1 MCFESGIKFT
11 YLHRYYPCSMSST
24 DGTKPVIKIDNLTK
38 VYDEIRAVDNLS
50 LEVYKGEIFGLLGP
64 NGAGKTTTI
73 RMLVG
78 LAKPTS
84 GTATVAGYDIVKDSV
99 KIRKV
104 VGVVP
109 QGNVLDRELSVE
121 GNFVYHAKLHG
132 MKKDRYE
139 NTVMNAL
146 SLIGLEGRADADPI
160 TLSGGMKRRA
170 TVGKALVHEPDVLF
184 LDEPTTGLDPQ
195 SKRALWHQIQALSQK
210 GITIILTTHYM
221 EEAELLCDR
230 VGIID
235 NGKII
240 ALDTPRKLKKLLKGE
255 TVLDVRFEN
264 GIDLSVLQTMELIE
278 DYDSMD
284 DAIRIYTHRKKEVV
298 LFLMKEFGDQISS
311 IDFHDPTLEDVFIHL
326 TGKELREI

>member
-1 MCFESGIKFT
+1 
-11 YLHRYYPCSMSST
+11 MSLKG
-24 DGTKPVIKIDNLTK
+24 DTKAVIKIQNLTK
-38 VYDEIRAVDNLS
+38 IYDKLTAVNRLN

-84 GTATVAGYDIVKDSV
+84 GSATVLGYDIVKDSV
-99 KIRKV
+99 TIRKF

-109 QGNVLDRELSVE
+109 QGNVLDRELTVE
-121 GNFVYHAKLHG
+121 GNFIYHAKMHG
-132 MKKDRYE
+132 MKKERYE
-139 NTVMNAL
+139 GTVKKAL
-146 SLIGLEGRADADPI
+146 SLIGLKGSADADPI

-195 SKRALWHQIQALSQK
+195 AKRALWHQIQVLSK
-210 GITIILTTHYM
+210 EGITIILTTHYM

-240 ALDTPRKLKKLLKGE
+240 ALDTPKGLKKLLKGE
-255 TVLDVRFEN
+255 TVLDVRFED
-264 GIDLSVLQTMELIE
+264 GIDQSTLENNELIE
-278 DYDSMD
+278 SVDSMD
-284 DAIRIYTHRKKEVV
+284 DTVRIYTHRKKEVV
-298 LFLMKEFGDQISS
+298 LFLMKEFGEQISS
-311 IDFHDPTLEDVFIHL
+311 IDFHDPTLEDVFIYL
-326 TGKELREI
+326 TGKELRET